1 MEVNQYVELIV
12 TLAREV
18 ELGDPIDWATLSI
31 GEDEAYRLMAS
42 NVVDQLLPKYTDS
55 DFREVLMA
63 IVVKLVVEN
72 FCLNLRLAGIKDG

>member
-1 MEVNQYVELIV
+1 MEVNQYVEMIV

-18 ELGDPIDWATLSI
+18 ELGDPIDWGMLSI

-72 FCLNLRLAGIKDG
+72 FCLNLRLAEIKDG

>member
-1 MEVNQYVELIV
+1 MEVNEYVEMIV

-18 ELGDPIDWATLSI
+18 ELGDPIDWAMLSI
-31 GEDEAYRLMAS
+31 GEEEAYRLMAS